1 MRRSAGPR
9 EERASSAVLDRGS
22 DLVSGLPTWSRT
34 ARSQFV
40 GLLSR
45 KPERG
50 ARSGL
55 ASGADLSRE
64 SSGLDRRIPSPT
76 RRAPAAQALA
86 RVASLRQQGRF
97 REAVEAMRLAASL
110 EPNSAT
116 IFHDLGLICLEAGM
130 PAEAVGSL
138 RRAAQLKPTFAHA
151 FWCLGM
157 ALELCGEINSAAD
170 ALRKA
175 TELQPR
181 LPEAQFR
188 LGSILEQ
195 LGHRH
200 EAGERFRRVLTGGPP
215 ARLRRLAEARAL
227 LIEDRDQEAER
238 KLRRA
243 AEIEPSDVETLTLLG
258 FVLTYAGAFEEAA
271 SSFER
276 ALAQPERGQLHLY
289 YDLVRCRKITPRDD
303 ALLQRLR
310 SAAAESRRA
319 DDTSVKLQLAL
330 GKALDDL
337 GQYGEAMQAFDAAAD
352 IRARASPFDV
362 AAFEQRVD
370 KIIETFSGE
379 FLAGKRSV
387 GNPDPTPAL
396 IFGMPRSG
404 TTLCEQ
410 IVSSHPS
417 AHGAGE
423 LHFWNRRGAMMEAVA
438 MNVGDEFFIQAAE
451 DCLRHLRERSG
462 EAARIT
468 DKNPFNFQ
476 WAGLVHIVF
485 PRAALI
491 HCRRSPID
499 TALSIHQTFFSDR
512 VRLPTGGS
520 ELVRYYRAYERLMD
534 HWRQVLPSDRFLEVD
549 YEDLTATPEET
560 ARRMIAHV
568 GLEWDDRC
576 LQPEKNTRRVKT
588 ASRWQ
593 VRQPIYR
600 SSVERWRRYEPY
612 LGALADLAPE

>member
-1 MRRSAGPR
+1 M
-9 EERASSAVLDRGS
+9 S

-55 ASGADLSRE
+55 ASGADLARE
-64 SSGLDRRIPSPT
+64 SSALDRRIPPSPT

-86 RVASLRQQGRF
+86 RVASLRGQGRF

-116 IFHDLGLICLEAGM
+116 IFHDLGLVCLEAGM
-130 PAEAVGSL
+130 PAEAAGSF
-138 RRAAQLKPTFAHA
+138 RRAGQLKPTFAHA
-151 FWCLGM
+151 FWRLGV

-188 LGSILEQ
+188 LGTILEQ

-200 EAGERFRRVLTGGPP
+200 EAGERYRRVLTGGPP

-227 LIEDRDQEAER
+227 LIEDRDEEAER

-310 SAAAESRRA
+310 SAAVERRRA

-379 FLAGKRSV
+379 FLAGKHSA

-423 LHFWNRRGAMMEAVA
+423 LHFWNRRGAMMEAAA

-520 ELVRYYRAYERLMD
+520 ALVRYYRAYERLMD

>member
-1 MRRSAGPR
+1 
-9 EERASSAVLDRGS
+9 
-22 DLVSGLPTWSRT
+22 
-34 ARSQFV
+34 
-40 GLLSR
+40 
-45 KPERG
+45 
-50 ARSGL
+50 
-55 ASGADLSRE
+55 
-64 SSGLDRRIPSPT
+64 LDRRIPSPT

-130 PAEAVGSL
+130 PTEAVGSL

-151 FWCLGM
+151 FWRLGM

-227 LIEDRDQEAER
+227 LIEDRDEEAER

>member
-1 MRRSAGPR
+1 MT
-9 EERASSAVLDRGS
+9 RASPRG
-22 DLVSGLPTWSRT
+22 
-34 ARSQFV
+34 
-40 GLLSR
+40 
-45 KPERG
+45 RG
-50 ARSGL
+50 
-55 ASGADLSRE
+55 
-64 SSGLDRRIPSPT
+64 
-76 RRAPAAQALA
+76 PAAQALA
-86 RVASLRQQGRF
+86 RAASLQQKRRF

-110 EPNSAT
+110 EPNSAV
-116 IFHDLGLICLEAGM
+116 IFHDLGLICLEAGL
-130 PAEAVGSL
+130 PAEAAASF
-138 RRAAQLKPTFAHA
+138 RRAAQLKPAFAHA
-151 FWCLGM
+151 FWRLGV
-157 ALELCGEINSAAD
+157 ALECCGEIESAAD

-181 LPEAQFR
+181 LPDAQFR
-188 LGSILEQ
+188 LGTLLEQ

-200 EAGERFRRVLTGGPP
+200 EAGERYRRVLTGGPT

-227 LIEDRDQEAER
+227 LIEERDEEAER
-238 KLRRA
+238 RLRRA

-258 FVLTYAGAFEEAA
+258 FVLTYGGAFEEAA
-271 SSFER
+271 ACFER
-276 ALAQPERGQLHLY
+276 ALAQPECGQMHLY
-289 YDLVRCRKITPRDD
+289 YDLVRCRKITTRDD

-310 SAAAESRRA
+310 SVAAERRRA

-352 IRARASPFDV
+352 VRARASSFDV
-362 AAFEQRVD
+362 TAFEQRVN
-370 KIIETFSGE
+370 KIIERFSGE
-379 FLAGKRSV
+379 FVEGKRST
-387 GNPDPTPAL
+387 GNPDPTPVL

-410 IVSSHPS
+410 IVSGHPL

-423 LHFWNRRGAMMEAVA
+423 LHFWNRRGALMEAAA
-438 MNVGDEFFIQAAE
+438 MNVGDEFFIQTAA
-451 DCLRHLRERSG
+451 DFLRHLRERSG
-462 EAARIT
+462 EAAKIA

-476 WAGLVHIVF
+476 WAGLIHIVF

-512 VRLPTGGS
+512 VRLPTGGAA
-520 ELVRYYRAYERLMD
+520 LVRYYRAYERLMD
-534 HWRQVLPSDRFLEVD
+534 HWRRVLPPNRFLEVD
-549 YEDLTATPEET
+549 YEDLTATSEEA

-576 LQPEKNTRRVKT
+576 LQPEINTRRVKT

-600 SSVERWRRYEPY
+600 SSVERWRKYEPY
-612 LGALADLAPE
+612 LGVLADLASA

>member
-1 MRRSAGPR
+1 MPRGPI
-9 EERASSAVLDRGS
+9 SQGS
-22 DLVSGLPTWSRT
+22 LP
-34 ARSQFV
+34 V
-40 GLLSR
+40 
-45 KPERG
+45 
-50 ARSGL
+50 
-55 ASGADLSRE
+55 
-64 SSGLDRRIPSPT
+64 LDRRIPSPKP
-76 RRAPAAQALA
+76 RAPAAQALA

-97 REAVEAMRLAASL
+97 REAVDAMRLAASL

-116 IFHDLGLICLEAGM
+116 IFHDLGLVCLEAGM
-130 PAEAVGSL
+130 PTEAAGSF
-138 RRAAQLKPTFAHA
+138 RRACQLKPTFAHA
-151 FWCLGM
+151 FWRLGV
-157 ALELCGEINSAAD
+157 ALELCGQIDSAAD

-188 LGSILEQ
+188 LGTLLEQ
-195 LGHRH
+195 LGLRH
-200 EAGERFRRVLTGGPP
+200 EAGERYRRVLTGGPP

-227 LIEDRDQEAER
+227 LIEDRDEEAER

-271 SSFER
+271 SCFER
-276 ALAQPERGQLHLY
+276 ALAQPECGQLHLY

-310 SAAAESRRA
+310 SAAAEQRRA
-319 DDTSVKLQLAL
+319 DDTNVKLQLAL

-352 IRARASPFDV
+352 VRARASPFDV

-379 FLAGKRSV
+379 FLAGKRSA
-387 GNPDPTPAL
+387 GSPDPTPAL

-410 IVSSHPS
+410 IVSAHPS

-423 LHFWNRRGAMMEAVA
+423 LHFWNRRGAMMEAAA

-476 WAGLVHIVF
+476 WAGLIHIVF
-485 PRAALI
+485 PRAVLI

-520 ELVRYYRAYERLMD
+520 ALVRYYRAYERLMA
-534 HWRQVLPSDRFLEVD
+534 HWRRVLPPDRFLEVD

-560 ARRMIAHV
+560 ARTIIAHV

-576 LQPEKNTRRVKT
+576 LQPEMNTRRVKT

-600 SSVERWRRYEPY
+600 SSVERWRKYEPY
-612 LGALADLAPE
+612 LGSLADLAPA

>member
-1 MRRSAGPR
+1 MQGRFA
-9 EERASSAVLDRGS
+9 
-22 DLVSGLPTWSRT
+22 
-34 ARSQFV
+34 
-40 GLLSR
+40 
-45 KPERG
+45 
-50 ARSGL
+50 
-55 ASGADLSRE
+55 RE
-64 SSGLDRRIPSPT
+64 SSSLDSRIPSSLPKA
-76 RRAPAAQALA
+76 RAPAAQALA
-86 RVASLRQQGRF
+86 RVAGLRQQRRF
-97 REAVEAMRLAASL
+97 REAVEAMRLAAGL

-116 IFHDLGLICLEAGM
+116 IFHDLGLVCLEAGM
-130 PAEAVGSL
+130 PAEAAGSF

-151 FWCLGM
+151 FWRLGV
-157 ALELCGEINSAAD
+157 ALELCGQIDSAAD

-188 LGSILEQ
+188 LGMLLEQ

-200 EAGERFRRVLTGGPP
+200 EAGERYRRVLTGGPT

-227 LIEDRDQEAER
+227 LIEERDEEAER

-243 AEIEPSDVETLTLLG
+243 AEIDPSDVETLTLLG
-258 FVLTYAGAFEEAA
+258 FVLTHSGAFEEAA
-271 SSFER
+271 SCFER
-276 ALAQPERGQLHLY
+276 ALAQPECGQLHVY
-289 YDLVRCRKITPRDD
+289 YDLVRCRKVTTHDD
-303 ALLQRLR
+303 ALLRRLR
-310 SAAAESRRA
+310 SAAAERKSA

-337 GQYGEAMQAFDAAAD
+337 GQYGEAMQAFDAAAE

-362 AAFEQRVD
+362 AAFEQRAD
-370 KIIETFSGE
+370 RIIEAFPAE
-379 FLAGKRSV
+379 FVRGKGSA
-387 GNPDPTPAL
+387 GNPDPTPVL

-410 IVSSHPS
+410 IVSSHAL

-423 LHFWNRRGAMMEAVA
+423 LHFWNRRGAMMEAAA
-438 MNVGDEFFIQAAE
+438 MNVGDEFFIPAAE
-451 DCLRHLRERSG
+451 ACLRHLRERSG
-462 EAARIT
+462 EAERIT
-468 DKNPFNFQ
+468 DKDPFNFQ
-476 WAGLVHIVF
+476 WAGLFHIVF
-485 PRAALI
+485 PRAAVI

-512 VRLPTGGS
+512 VRLPTGGAA
-520 ELVRYYRAYERLMD
+520 LVRYYRAYERLVD
-534 HWRQVLPSDRFLEVD
+534 HWRRILPPDRFLEVD

-560 ARRMIAHV
+560 ARKMIAHV

-576 LQPEKNTRRVKT
+576 LQPEMNARRVKT

-600 SSVERWRRYEPY
+600 SSIERWRKYEPY
-612 LGALADLAPE
+612 LGALADLAPV